1 MNQSKINQTSKCIR
15 FTLGQKIKQT
25 VGRLRQK
32 NLHRLTGRLLLSL
45 TLILGGA
52 PSLLPASPL
61 TQNKAIPSSPENSRE
76 KLVEQFMDKG
86 LRENYAFTLLKK
98 LTALGPR
105 LTASPQAAAAVEFMR
120 QTMVD
125 LGLENVHLEEVEV
138 NRWIRGDQEK
148 CFLIS
153 STLGTHPLAV
163 TALGG
168 SVGTPPQGIS
178 AQVLEVHSF
187 VELKNKAAEARG
199 KIVFFNQSMDPT
211 LLDTFRAYGQVA
223 RFRSLGAS
231 AAARVGAV
239 AALVRSPTTAN
250 DDFPHT
256 GMMRYQ
262 ENVPRIP
269 GLCLSTKSADFLSR
283 ALKSD
288 PQLHVYLWTNCRNL
302 PPTTSYNVIG
312 QITGAE
318 KPAEIILLGGHLD
331 SWDLA
336 QGAHDDGAG
345 CVQAVEALRLT
356 KALGLRPMRTIRA
369 VLFMNE
375 EFGGSGGRDYVRH
388 PNRRQEKHLLA
399 LESDRGG
406 FRPLY
411 IGLRATPALWDLV
424 KSWEPLFQKMGLIGF
439 KKGGGGVDIAPLGA
453 QGTILAGLIPD
464 CQRYFDVHHSALD
477 TIDSVNPRE
486 LELGALAMGL
496 LAYLLAEDWPE

>member
-45 TLILGGA
+45 TLILGGV

-61 TQNKAIPSSPENSRE
+61 PQEKMVPSSPENSRE

-168 SVGTPPQGIS
+168 SVGTPPQRIS

-199 KIVFFNQSMDPT
+199 KIVFFNQSLDPT

-288 PQLHVYLWTNCRNL
+288 PQLRVYLWTNCRNL

-312 QITGAE
+312 QITGTE

-331 SWDLA
+331 SWDL
-336 QGAHDDGAG
+336 GP
-345 CVQAVEALRLT
+345 R
-356 KALGLRPMRTIRA
+356 RTIRA

-453 QGTILAGLIPD
+453 QGTIHRLSQPPRAGARSPG
-464 CQRYFDVHHSALD
+464 YGS
-477 TIDSVNPRE
+477 S
-486 LELGALAMGL
+486 GL
-496 LAYLLAEDWPE
+496 SSG